1 MTASL
6 VGASV
11 RKQDGDVY
19 LTGRAVFAADISL
32 SGMGHVS
39 ILRSPHPHARILG
52 VDVEKARANPAVLG
66 VLTGAEAAAVVDPI
80 PHALDPAGLGG
91 NHADVRCLAVDKVA
105 FAGEPVVAV
114 VATTAGDAAAAAR
127 DVVVRYEP
135 LPFVLDADAAL
146 AEGAPLLYEDWGT
159 NVIIA
164 GSVGPDDFAEVAT
177 GADHVLAAELRIH
190 RGTSAPIEPRCYIA
204 DWNARDRLL
213 TFTGTTQNPHQ
224 LRSMLATSLRLT
236 ERQIHVV
243 APRQGGSFGL
253 KQFGHPEEV
262 LVCVLARMLERPVR
276 WVEDRSESMLAAGRE
291 QIHRFEIAFDDDG
304 RVRALRDRVIS
315 DHGAAAPGH
324 GWGMG
329 LVNALT
335 ISAGYAIEHC
345 RVDYTV
351 VATNKSPWVGVK
363 PFGKDNA
370 TLVAERAMELVA
382 EVTGIDPA
390 EVRRRNFVPREAF
403 PYVTSSGLEL
413 DSGDYLSL
421 LEIALARADYE
432 AARAE
437 QEVLREQGR
446 LCGIGIGFELTP
458 EGSDV
463 PGAFV
468 GGTDTTT
475 VRMDPS
481 GEVTVLTGVTSPG
494 NGNDTGIA
502 QIVADELGIDLAEIT
517 VVQGDSSICPYGFGN
532 LSSRSIVSGGG
543 AAALA
548 AGDIAEKLRTVAA
561 TMLHS
566 EPSLVSLGGGM
577 ATVTADPERA
587 VPLRAVAHA
596 VYTLGYILAL
606 GIEPSLES
614 TRTFRPAN
622 IRHLPDEQGR
632 ISPFA
637 TYPNA
642 LHVAVVEVDAETGL
656 VELRRHVVAHDCG
669 TVVNPTF
676 VDGQIRGG
684 VAMGIGAV
692 MGEELVYSSDG
703 MLQSDGFKTYLLPRA
718 TDLPPIEVEHQV
730 TPSPFTHGGVKG
742 AGEAGFAGAQAALL
756 NAVSDAI
763 RPLGARIDRLPLSA
777 PNVLA
782 ALRNEAHPTGDEYR
796 SAPTRGG

>member
-6 VGASV
+6 VGTSV
-11 RKQDGDVY
+11 RKHDGDVY

-32 SGMGHVS
+32 PGMGHVA
-39 ILRSPHPHARILG
+39 IVRSTHPHARILD
-52 VDVEKARANPAVLG
+52 VDVEKARANPSVLG

-91 NHADVRCLAVDKVA
+91 NHADVRCLAVDKVVYV
-105 FAGEPVVAV
+105 GQPVAAV
-114 VATTAGDAAAAAR
+114 VARTAGDAAAAAR
-127 DVVVRYEP
+127 DVIVRYEP
-135 LPFVLDADAAL
+135 LPAVLDAEAAL
-146 AEGAPLLYEDWGT
+146 AEDAPLLYEEWGT
-159 NVIIA
+159 NVILA
-164 GSVGPDDFAEVAT
+164 GSVGPDDFDEVA
-177 GADHVLAAELRIH
+177 AQANHVLGGELGIH
-190 RGTSAPIEPRCYIA
+190 RGTSAPIEPRCYLA
-204 DWNARDRLL
+204 EWNAREELL

-224 LRSMLATSLRLT
+224 LRSMLATSLRLS

-262 LVCVLARMLERPVR
+262 LVCVLARMLGHPVK
-276 WVEDRSESMLAAGRE
+276 WLEDRSESMLAAGRE
-291 QIHRFEIAFDDDG
+291 QIHRFEIAFDEDG
-304 RVRALRDRVIS
+304 RVRALRDRAIS

-329 LVNALT
+329 LVNALS

-345 RVDYTV
+345 RVDYRV

-370 TLVAERAMELVA
+370 ALVLERVMELVA
-382 EVTGIDPA
+382 EATGIDPA
-390 EVRRRNFVPREAF
+390 DVRRRNFVPREAF

-413 DSGDYLSL
+413 DSGDYHGL
-421 LEIALARADYE
+421 LEKALARVGYE
-432 AARAE
+432 NARTE
-437 QEVLREQGR
+437 QEVLRGQGR

-481 GEVTVLTGVTSPG
+481 GQVTVLTGVTSPG
-494 NGNDTGIA
+494 NGNDTAIA
-502 QIVADELGIDLAEIT
+502 QIVADEIGIDLSEIS
-517 VVQGDSSICPYGFGN
+517 VVQGDSSLCPYGFGN
-532 LSSRSIVSGGG
+532 LSSRSVVAGGG

-566 EPSLVSLGGGM
+566 EPVLVSLGSGM
-577 ATVTADPERA
+577 ATVIAEPEKA
-587 VPLRAVAHA
+587 VPLAAVAHA
-596 VYTLGYILAL
+596 VYSLGYILAL

-614 TRTFRPAN
+614 TRTFRPEN

-632 ISPFA
+632 IQPFA

-642 LHVAVVEVDAETGL
+642 LHIAVVEVDAETGL
-656 VELRRHVVAHDCG
+656 VELRRHVVVHDCG

-684 VAMGIGAV
+684 VVMGIGAATS
-692 MGEELVYSSDG
+692 EELVYSNDG
-703 MLQSDGFKTYLLPRA
+703 ALQSDGFKTYLLPRA

-730 TPSPFTHGGVKG
+730 TPSPFTYRGVKG

-782 ALRNEAHPTGDEYR
+782 ALQAAGG
-796 SAPTRGG
+796 SA